1 MATEPCNS
9 ICFLFALW
17 NNIQWHSQIMSATFS
32 SYLRATRPRGA
43 KHLILASDVTNIR
56 PPPTPST
63 PPPSSSSSTSSPSS
77 SPPLNGKNRWVV
89 FCGLP
94 NWRFC
99 NLKKRK
105 FVSWLAH
112 PHLYRAKKFSV
123 PQSFAAGVLLA
134 LQILHHGSDLIENVT
149 FTKSWPLPSEKESL
163 NRSKSAQNWSSF
175 SISLL
180 PKVSLPSLNFD
191 HISNLGF
198 IFLFHSVFQDTFLAT
213 PSPSHP
219 SPLSQREQSQ
229 QVKMCQTYEKTY
241 TRQKLKRKRREKP
254 WNLRNPG
261 QNRSATLDQ
270 AVSNIIIRIPG
281 QFLKLVKIVK
291 DKSCS

>member
-1 MATEPCNS
+1 MTFPDYVCH
-9 ICFLFALW
+9 IFLLFAS
-17 NNIQWHSQIMSATFS
+17 HPPAE
-32 SYLRATRPRGA
+32 GA

-56 PPPTPST
+56 PPPNPST

-99 NLKKRK
+99 NLKK
-105 FVSWLAH
+105 
-112 PHLYRAKKFSV
+112 
-123 PQSFAAGVLLA
+123 
-134 LQILHHGSDLIENVT
+134 ENL
-149 FTKSWPLPSEKESL
+149 SLGLPIHICIGQRNSLSL
-163 NRSKSAQNWSSF
+163 NLLLLVYYSRCKSCTMVQ
-175 SISLL
+175 ISLKMSPQ
-180 PKVSLPSLNFD
+180 PKVGLYLQKKSLSIDPNRLKTGPLSCQKVTLPSLNFH
-191 HISNLGF
+191 HICNLGF
-198 IFLFHSVFQDTFLAT
+198 IFLVHSVFQDTFLAP

-219 SPLSQREQSQ
+219 SPLSQWEQSQ
-229 QVKMCQTYEKTY
+229 QVKMCQTWRYEKTY